1 MVALITRVLGA
12 ARPCRRAAR
21 LGLAQRQLF
30 LPGAT
35 SHLTHDDQAGV
46 DAEARRQVHPAPAP
60 DGS

>member
-1 MVALITRVLGA
+1 MALITRVLGA

-21 LGLAQRQLF
+21 LGARPAPA

-46 DAEARRQVHPAPAP
+46 DAGAPPGAPPAPAP